1 MTEIL
6 WFAVGLLIGVV
17 FSAICAP
24 IKINITHEDKTPT
37 VKELELSEE
46 DKKYLE
52 EQQSM
57 YDAVREMQQLF
68 MLGGENDDAQ

>member
-37 VKELELSEE
+37 IKELELSEE

>member
-6 WFAVGLLIGVV
+6 WFAVGLLIGIV
-17 FSAICAP
+17 FSAILSP

-68 MLGGENDDAQ
+68 RLGGENDDAQ

>member
-1 MTEIL
+1 MTGIL

>member
-17 FSAICAP
+17 FCAICAP

-68 MLGGENDDAQ
+68 MLGGENDDAK

>member
-1 MTEIL
+1 MRNL
-6 WFAVGLLIGVV
+6 R
-17 FSAICAP
+17 SDQ
-24 IKINITHEDKTPT
+24 INITHEDKTPT

>member
-6 WFAVGLLIGVV
+6 WFVVGLFIGIA
-17 FSAICAP
+17 FGAILTP
-24 IKINITHEDKTPT
+24 IKINITHEDKVPV
-37 VKELELSEE
+37 VKELELSEA

>member
-46 DKKYLE
+46 DKKCLE